1 MIIDGTDLE
10 TIGLIVDDRGRSKS
24 GARAKLAIGQAPFA
38 FRRFIIGRA
47 ALLSKRITLRAAVVT
62 DNQLSRAAGRT
73 QLATRLDNLK
83 WRLRPDVDHI
93 LRWTDDEAPLREW
106 LVQTDVVEQRD
117 FIPGWVT
124 PHQRIDLILTA
135 EDPRA
140 RARVVTTRS
149 DPGATPRLVEFPSI
163 GNAPMPAIITIVG
176 NAGANLTTP
185 SLNYR
190 DSANLIL
197 TTLTFTGTPLT
208 GTDTLV
214 VNLETFGVTLNGA
227 NAVDDITGDFFE
239 IDPDDGDFLSGL
251 AADHPDIT
259 LTAVSGTADT
269 FDVAFRERY
278 W

>member
-1 MIIDGTDLE
+1 MIIDGTDLFD
-10 TIGLIVDDRGRSKS
+10 IGLIVDDRGRSKS
-24 GARAKLAIGQAPFA
+24 GARARLAIGQAPFA
-38 FRRFIIGRA
+38 FRRVIIGRA
-47 ALLSKRITLRAAVVT
+47 ALLAKSITLRASVVT
-62 DNQLSRAAGRT
+62 DNDLTRAAGRA

-83 WRLRPDVDHI
+83 WRLRPDVDHV

-106 LVQTDVVEQRD
+106 LVQTDVVEQED
-117 FIPGWVT
+117 FDVGWVN
-124 PHQRIDLILTA
+124 PHQRIDIRLTA

-140 RARVVTTRS
+140 RARILTTRS

-176 NAGANLTTP
+176 NTVSPLTTP

-190 DSANLIL
+190 DSSDVIL

-214 VNLETFGVTLNGA
+214 INLETFGVTLNGG
-227 NAVDDITGDFFE
+227 NAIDDIEGDFFV
-239 IDPDDGDFLSGL
+239 IDPNDGDFLSLL

-259 LTAVSGTADT
+259 LTGTGTADT
-269 FDVAFRERY
+269 FDVAFRERF